1 MVKSRSMHS
10 PYPYTV
16 TWKIKGKKQFRKIS
30 CFLFEKNYCTAG
42 VFKQVWNTNTSFK
55 NIEVF
60 VLVLLLWFLFFV
72 YLFFGHVHGMWWFLG
87 QESKLCH
94 SSHLSHNND
103 NASFLTARPLAN
115 TNVLKWLHQLP
126 ITGFYFHTWF
136 LKCIEISWFLKS
148 MFANTLNMKTQ
159 YSYKKKSNDIKI
171 CMPPSDHFLSDVMM

>member
-115 TNVLKWLHQLP
+115 TNVLM
-126 ITGFYFHTWF
+126 ITSTTNYRF
-136 LKCIEISWFLKS
+136 LFPYLISQMHRNFLIPEINVW
-148 MFANTLNMKTQ
+148 
-159 YSYKKKSNDIKI
+159 
-171 CMPPSDHFLSDVMM
+171 